1 MFSDLADFGRISAQP
16 MAVDSVVHEAVLT
29 VDEVGLEGAA
39 ATAVVMRMLSMHRDL
54 SQPIEVKVDRPFL
67 FLVRHRPSGAIYFLA
82 RVVQP

>member
-1 MFSDLADFGRISAQP
+1 
-16 MAVDSVVHEAVLT
+16 
-29 VDEVGLEGAA
+29 VGLEGAA

-54 SQPIEVKVDRPFL
+54 AQPIEVKVDRPFL